1 MSTYEPSSRR
11 PIAGLFRATARGAVN
26 LAVRAGIHPDVF
38 SYASIVAAAIA
49 GVLFWQSARHPK
61 YLILGAA
68 FALLRLWLNMFDGM
82 VAVAAG
88 KASKKGEIINDLPDR
103 LSDVLIFIGMAHSSW
118 CHRLPAYWVA
128 IMALLVAYVGLFG
141 QAVGVQREFSGIM
154 SKPWRVVVLCIAA
167 VATSIQVHRD
177 APYWIDGWLLL
188 DWANFAII
196 AGCVQTIV
204 IRLVRIFR
212 ALDNKV

>member
-1 MSTYEPSSRR
+1 M
-11 PIAGLFRATARGAVN
+11 FRATARGAVN
-26 LAVRAGIHPDVF
+26 AAVRAGIHPDVF
-38 SYASIVAAAIA
+38 SYASIVAAGAA

-61 YLILGAA
+61 YLVLGVA
-68 FALLRLWLNMFDGM
+68 FAFLRLWLNMFDGM

-103 LSDVLIFIGMAHSSW
+103 ISDVVIFVGVAHSSW

-154 SKPWRVVVLCIAA
+154 SKPWRIVVLSIGA
-167 VATSIQVHRD
+167 VATSIMVHLDR
-177 APYWIDGWLLL
+177 PYWFGSWLFL
-188 DWANFAII
+188 DWANFAIL
-196 AGCVQTIV
+196 AGCAQTV
-204 IRLVRIFR
+204 VVRLVRIFR
-212 ALDNKV
+212 ALDAKA

>member
-1 MSTYEPSSRR
+1 M
-11 PIAGLFRATARGAVN
+11 FRATAHGAVN
-26 LAVRAGIHPDVF
+26 AAVRAGIHPDVF
-38 SYASIVAAAIA
+38 SYASIVAAGAA

-61 YLILGAA
+61 YLVLGVA
-68 FALLRLWLNMFDGM
+68 FAFLRLWLNMFDGM

-103 LSDVLIFIGMAHSSW
+103 ISDVVIFIGVAHSSW

-154 SKPWRVVVLCIAA
+154 SKPWRIVVLSIGAM
-167 VATSIQVHRD
+167 ATSIMVHLDR
-177 APYWIDGWLLL
+177 PYWFGSWLFL

-196 AGCVQTIV
+196 AGCAQTIV
-204 IRLVRIFR
+204 VRLVRIFR
-212 ALDNKV
+212 ALDKQS